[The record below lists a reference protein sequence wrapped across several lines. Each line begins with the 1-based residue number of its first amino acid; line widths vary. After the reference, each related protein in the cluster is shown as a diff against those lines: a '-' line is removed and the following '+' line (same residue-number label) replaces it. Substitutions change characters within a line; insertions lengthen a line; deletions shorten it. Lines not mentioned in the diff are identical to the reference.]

1 MAIGQLHGNLHG
13 GDDQAVPHQQQ
24 VCETTCLW
32 GIHLN
37 YEVLF
42 TCTKDGR
49 LSAESPSASSE
60 PSQKKKLLWFVQKN
74 YFAWTKEF
82 GRCIF
87 SKISEATPPDVNQI
101 MRTHI
106 AVPCQI
112 GINAGRGRGRI
123 GQQLYLP
130 DNSGDTKPEFHI
142 TPSMYCSLVKYLGFK
157 YLCLF
162 PFHLKLSINSSL
174 IFFPHRTS

>member
-24 VCETTCLW
+24 VCKTTCLW
-32 GIHLN
+32 GSHLESVQRMLGYQLN
-37 YEVLF
+37 HLEPWVNQAKKVALHKPTSLATAYFPRSVM
-42 TCTKDGR
+42 R
-49 LSAESPSASSE
+49 L
-60 PSQKKKLLWFVQKN
+60 
-74 YFAWTKEF
+74 
-82 GRCIF
+82 
-87 SKISEATPPDVNQI
+87 PDVNQI

-112 GINAGRGRGRI
+112 GINAGRGERQNWTTIISSGQFRWYQTRI
-123 GQQLYLP
+123 
-130 DNSGDTKPEFHI
+130 HI